1 MGTHGLHR
9 YFGHMNI
16 LQPKR
21 IAFPRLP
28 PGAMHGDIDVKFEIW
43 AL

>member
-1 MGTHGLHR
+1 
-9 YFGHMNI
+9 MNI

-28 PGAMHGDIDVKFEIW
+28 TRRDQGSLDVKFEIW